1 MATGTRQG
9 VQSAQFA
16 RMPASSPAQSQSQ
29 SRSHSAARAN
39 GPRPRQTPLDVSH
52 FGGQIVEGSTSAV
65 SSSQPFTNGSRN
77 VNGNRPSHPH
87 SQSRS
92 LATVPVPLSHRP
104 LSAPGNKPQ
113 LRQSSSFSNAVTPI
127 DNDDDDDDDDDDDGD
142 DSRPVRPSKPPLLR
156 SKSDHIGLHRDD
168 GDRADEQFSEW
179 GARHGFE
186 DHYQSEDIISQLA
199 NVGHTIF
206 TIFVKSEGGEKRRN
220 AFTGSAHHRS
230 GVFFTD
236 KPLELVHVLHRQEAR
251 HNR

>member
-16 RMPASSPAQSQSQ
+16 RMPASSSPAQSQSQ

-52 FGGQIVEGSTSAV
+52 FGGQIVEGTTSAV

-77 VNGNRPSHPH
+77 VNGNRPFHPH

-92 LATVPVPLSHRP
+92 LATAPVPPSHRP
-104 LSAPGNKPQ
+104 LSALGNKPQ

-127 DNDDDDDDDDDDDGD
+127 DNDDDDDDDDDDGD

-156 SKSDHIGLHRDD
+156 SKSDHIGLRRDD
-168 GDRADEQFSEW
+168 GDRADEEFSEW

-199 NVGHTIF
+199 NVGHAIS
-206 TIFVKSEGGEKRRN
+206 VESERWEERGGASQRAHRVGTSPFRR
-220 AFTGSAHHRS
+220 
-230 GVFFTD
+230 
-236 KPLELVHVLHRQEAR
+236 VLC
-251 HNR
+251 